1 MKKVILAA
9 IALTFAG
16 LTTTYAQTPD
26 NPATDNGT
34 MQQPPAD
41 QQPTTQPPTLP
52 PADTAQPPAGQQ
64 ATPPATQQDVRT
76 PVDLAA
82 LPDGV
87 KKTLTNDLFKEWV
100 PSAAYNVKT
109 ADGKEYYYIEVK
121 KGNDTKSINLDKD
134 GKVVK

>member
-41 QQPTTQPPTLP
+41 QQPITQPP
-52 PADTAQPPAGQQ
+52 ADQATAQPPAAQQ
-64 ATPPATQQDVRT
+64 ATSPTAIQDART
-76 PVDLAA
+76 PVDRAA

-100 PSAAYNVKT
+100 PSGAYNVKA
-109 ADGKEYYYIEVK
+109 ADGSEYYYIEVK